1 MWQGIFPYEISK
13 DMAMTKINPYNYA
26 GCYVKIIQ
34 DNLDNECFC
43 SLGNCEKEFILGE
56 PVIDGHG
63 NLFHLECARK
73 VYDGFNVKFHV
84 PGVN

>member
-1 MWQGIFPYEISK
+1 
-13 DMAMTKINPYNYA
+13 MTKINPYNYA